1 MTYFC
6 HILSKKLTYMLYWT
20 TFILIFLSLA
30 YSQEECRVKSVENN
44 RGEKKKKKNLKKLLP
59 RNIPSFSIVCIN
71 SESLYY

>member
-6 HILSKKLTYMLYWT
+6 HILSKNLTYMLYWT
-20 TFILIFLSLA
+20 IFILNFFSLA
-30 YSQEECRVKSVENN
+30 YGQEECRVKSVENN
-44 RGEKKKKKNLKKLLP
+44 RGEKKKNLKKLLP